1 MLLFALLVMLV
12 GLSGLG
18 AAFCGMPDLTDEDHT
33 IMRQLQA
40 NTSSRL
46 DARALSIDPI
56 QVHVHVVTNSSQND
70 LYTDDVQK
78 NVRHILRTYT
88 NYNKLTAI
96 DRCHQRRLRRHRIQL
111 QARGNQGHRL
121 PIRR

>member
-1 MLLFALLVMLV
+1 MLLFALLAMLV

-46 DARALSIDPI
+46 GARTLSIDPI
-56 QVHVHVVTNSSQND
+56 QVYVHVVTNFSHNG
-70 LYTDDVQK
+70 LYTNDVQN
-78 NVRHILRTYT
+78 NVAPYLY
-88 NYNKLTAI
+88 
-96 DRCHQRRLRRHRIQL
+96 RL
-111 QARGNQGHRL
+111 
-121 PIRR
+121 